1 MAVSTAL
8 KPARKESEMQAL
20 ASVHMNNHRL
30 TPREFFRSAYMW
42 RFGKDIPPNSLD
54 ADIEAFQYTGK
65 LQPYAVD
72 YLINIYG
79 AH

>member
-1 MAVSTAL
+1 
-8 KPARKESEMQAL
+8 MQAL

-42 RFGKDIPPNSLD
+42 RFGKDIPPQSLD
-54 ADIEAFQYTGK
+54 ADIEALQYTGK
-65 LQPYAVD
+65 LQPYAED